1 MPNLPVHWY
10 EGMFLRP
17 HHFQASDRYWHE
29 VLRNHYQHDH
39 LFNWGLSR
47 IKIEKASLGA
57 GVFEIVDV
65 AARFKDG
72 TFVDIDRLRVDL
84 NLRLKSVGA
93 DKSLAVYLAIPEI
106 RMGDSNVT
114 RTAASKARFE
124 EVNGDYPDES
134 QGAGIQNIAL
144 LRSQVRI
151 AFETEDLAGLQ
162 LLEICKVR
170 REAGQQAAWKIEE
183 NYFPSTLAVN
193 AWPDLQSLVRRIY
206 DLIGERLTQ
215 LSRIIENRN
224 INFDSQTPGDVEKLM
239 LMHALNEA
247 YAELGLSALTSG
259 IHPFEVYSTLV
270 RIIGRCSI
278 FGSNRIVPRILP
290 YNHDELQPIFWW
302 AWERIRE
309 LIFLVQDEPLQV
321 FPFEGSGLGMSVT
334 LPAEYLSNDWAWYF
348 GIQPVDMSPTELARS
363 GMLQAWDWKLAAAD
377 DVERVFKE
385 RSRGFTIVSPSKTEA
400 GLPSVLKDRR
410 GWLLWAITEDPM
422 WDRARLT
429 FRVAVRVSEKQ
440 IANLDTLN
448 KSRRILLT
456 INYKTY
462 GVEMALFAVRKRLG

>member
-17 HHFQASDRYWHE
+17 HHFQASDRHWRE
-29 VLRNHYQHDH
+29 VFRNHFQNDH
-39 LFNWGLSR
+39 LFDWGLSR
-47 IKIEKASLGA
+47 ITVEKASLNA
-57 GVFEIVDV
+57 GVLEIVDV

-72 TFVDIDRLRVDL
+72 TFIDFDRLRVDI
-84 NLRLKSVGA
+84 NLRLKGIGA
-93 DKSLAVYLAIPEI
+93 DRSVAVYLALPEV
-106 RMGDSNVT
+106 RMGDANVT
-114 RTAASKARFE
+114 RSGSSKTRFE
-124 EVNGDYPDES
+124 EINGDYPDES
-134 QGAGIQNIAL
+134 QGAGMQSVAL
-144 LRSQVRI
+144 LRSQVRLV
-151 AFETEDLAGLQ
+151 FESEDLAGLQ
-162 LLEICKVR
+162 LLEICKIR
-170 REAGQQAAWKIEE
+170 RDAAQQTGWRIVE
-183 NYFPSTLAVN
+183 NYYPSTLAIN
-193 AWPDLQSLVRRIY
+193 TWPDMYSTVRRIY

-215 LSRIIENRN
+215 LNRIIDSRN

-247 YAELGLSALTSG
+247 YAELSLVALTPG
-259 IHPFEVYSTLV
+259 VHPFDVYAALV

-278 FGSNRIVPRILP
+278 FGSNRILPRVLP
-290 YNHDELQPIFWW
+290 YNHDELQPIFIW

-309 LIFLVQDEPLQV
+309 LIFLVQDEPLHV
-321 FPFEGSGLGMSVT
+321 FPFEGSGLGMLVT

-348 GIQPVDMSPTELARS
+348 GIQPIDMSPTELARS
-363 GMLQAWDWKLAAAD
+363 GMIQAWDWKLAAAD
-377 DVERVFKE
+377 DVERIFREKAK
-385 RSRGFTIVSPSKTEA
+385 GLNILAPSKTES

-410 GWLLWAITEDPM
+410 GWLLWAITEDAM

-448 KSRRILLT
+448 KSRRLLLN

>member
-1 MPNLPVHWY
+1 MRCYATTTNMIIFSIGVYRESKLKRHRW
-10 EGMFLRP
+10 
-17 HHFQASDRYWHE
+17 
-29 VLRNHYQHDH
+29 
-39 LFNWGLSR
+39 
-47 IKIEKASLGA
+47 GA

-114 RTAASKARFE
+114 RTAASKSRFE

-278 FGSNRIVPRILP
+278 FW
-290 YNHDELQPIFWW
+290 Q
-302 AWERIRE
+302 
-309 LIFLVQDEPLQV
+309 
-321 FPFEGSGLGMSVT
+321 
-334 LPAEYLSNDWAWYF
+334 
-348 GIQPVDMSPTELARS
+348 
-363 GMLQAWDWKLAAAD
+363 
-377 DVERVFKE
+377 
-385 RSRGFTIVSPSKTEA
+385 
-400 GLPSVLKDRR
+400 
-410 GWLLWAITEDPM
+410 
-422 WDRARLT
+422 
-429 FRVAVRVSEKQ
+429 
-440 IANLDTLN
+440 
-448 KSRRILLT
+448 
-456 INYKTY
+456 
-462 GVEMALFAVRKRLG
+462 